1 MYLCNET
8 KENKHKVQEIKC
20 LRKPESDKLAGRGG
34 CLASASGSFSNYELY
49 LFRQGIVS
57 GIFLFVKCNISCFCW
72 MVYN

>member
-34 CLASASGSFSNYELY
+34 CLASASGSFSNYELTTSSGRESCQEFSY
-49 LFRQGIVS
+49 L
-57 GIFLFVKCNISCFCW
+57 
-72 MVYN
+72 